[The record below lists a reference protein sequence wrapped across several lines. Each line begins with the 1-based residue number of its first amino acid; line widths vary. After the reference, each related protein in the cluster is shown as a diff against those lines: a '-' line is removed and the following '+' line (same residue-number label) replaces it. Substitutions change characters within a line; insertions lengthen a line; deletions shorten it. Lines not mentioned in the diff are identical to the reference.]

1 MAFQNKEKFA
11 LWVYPETMEKVRKT
25 YEEDN
30 CRSQSEFIEKAIRF
44 YWGYLT
50 AEGNTNYLSPII
62 LSTVQATMNGMENRL
77 ASLLFK
83 LAVEMAMTMHI
94 LAAQGDV
101 DKDTLDRLRG
111 YCVEE
116 VKRLRGRISFDK
128 AWEKQKGD
136 G

>member
-1 MAFQNKEKFA
+1 MPFQNKEKFA

-25 YEEDN
+25 YKEAN
-30 CRSQSEFIEKAIRF
+30 CRSQSEFIQEAIEF

-50 AEGNTNYLSPII
+50 AKGNTNYLAPMIQ
-62 LSTVQATMNGMENRL
+62 LTMKATLNSMEDRL
-77 ASLLFK
+77 AGLLFK

-94 LAAQGDV
+94 LASQSEV
-101 DKDTLDRLRG
+101 EEENLHRLRG

-128 AWEKQKGD
+128 TWEKQKGD